1 LRHLIPVFCKA
12 FEAFNSTLLQSIWG
26 I

>member
-1 LRHLIPVFCKA
+1 LRHLIPVFCRA
-12 FEAFNSTLLQSIWG
+12 FEAFNSSLLQSIWG